1 MKLNIILLLLVFL
14 SGGFAFS
21 QNSLSLPVRINSFS
35 MKTDSGNLII
45 TPWSQNIIRI
55 SLAEKGESNTTD
67 AVIMKPSEVNFSK
80 IESGSLIILKTD
92 SVKIVID
99 RRNLRINYFDSDNQ
113 LIASHEGFVERTDT
127 TGFIFKLKKD
137 EMIFGGGEGAIP
149 TNRRGYRLN
158 LNNEP
163 HWGYSWGE
171 VNLNYSVP
179 HFISSENYSVYYDN
193 GAIGHADI
201 GRKDSTIMEIA
212 SCSRDKSYF
221 FIYSSTQ
228 KGLLK
233 YFTQLTGTQPMP
245 PRWAMGNMMS
255 RFGYKTEKETKE
267 KVDSMLNAGYP
278 VDAVIIDLYWFGLGP
293 DGWKMGDLDWYTPNW
308 PTPVKMISDLKTKGV
323 QTVLI
328 TEPYVLETSVNF
340 KEADEKGYFAKDIN
354 GKTNIVE
361 DFWFGPAGLIDLFN
375 EDACSW
381 YWKFYKKQVEIGV
394 AGWWGDLGEP
404 EKFHNDLIFTAGEGP
419 LVRNLY
425 GHYWSKML
433 SDKYNSD
440 YPDKRLFHLNRA
452 GFAGSQRYSS
462 YPWSGDVSRT
472 WGGFKAQL
480 PNMLSMSLSNIP
492 YAHSDLGG
500 FCAEPKNEE
509 LYLRW
514 LQFGVFNPVFR
525 PHSEKVPSEPIF
537 YSDSLQKLVKPF
549 FELRYQLL
557 PYNYTLAWKQEIS
570 GEPLASPLF
579 LKSALPKSMWGIYD
593 EYFWGDAFLVA
604 PVLDEKQKEK
614 EIFLPAGIWFD
625 FFTEMRHLGSSF
637 LIKKL
642 DYKTIPVFVK
652 AGSFVPMTSKMV
664 NTSFYDPSAVDI
676 HFYYDATVEKSEY
689 KLYNDDGETRS
700 AYFKNLFETVD
711 FYYEV
716 SGGDMKFNIINQGF
730 DYKGRPES
738 RKINLIIHN
747 FPEGYGDGVVI
758 SENKTTSFNI
768 SLKKN
773 KSVNLVISKNK

>member
-1 MKLNIILLLLVFL
+1 MKLNIILLLLLFL
-14 SGGFAFS
+14 SGGLAFS
-21 QNSLSLPVRINSFS
+21 QNNSSQTERISSFS
-35 MKTDSGNLII
+35 LKTDEGNLII
-45 TPWSQNIIRI
+45 TPWSQNIIRV
-55 SLAEKGESNTTD
+55 SLTDSIESKTTD
-67 AVIMKPSEVNFSK
+67 AVIMKPSDVQFSMVERGN
-80 IESGSLIILKTD
+80 IVILKTD
-92 SVKIVID
+92 SVKVTVNKKTLKVD
-99 RRNLRINYFDSDNQ
+99 FFDSDNQ
-113 LIASHEGFVERTDT
+113 SIAGHKGFIERNDS
-127 TGFIFKLKKD
+127 TGFAFELEKN

-149 TNRRGYRLN
+149 TDRRGYKLN

-179 HFISSENYSVYYDN
+179 HFISSNNYSVYYDN
-193 GAIGHADI
+193 GAIGYADI
-201 GRKDSTIMEIA
+201 GRKDPDIMEIA
-212 SCSRDKSYF
+212 SCSSDKSYF

-255 RFGYKTEKETKE
+255 RFGYKTEKETRE

-308 PTPVKMISDLKTKGV
+308 PSPVKMITDLKAKGV

-340 KEADEKGYFAKDIN
+340 NEADKNGFFAKDSN
-354 GKTNIVE
+354 GLTNIVE
-361 DFWFGPAGLIDLFN
+361 DFWFGRAGLIDLFKP
-375 EDACSW
+375 EACDW
-381 YWKFYKKQVEIGV
+381 YWKFYKKQVDIGV

-404 EKFHNDLIFTAGEGP
+404 EKFHDDLIFKSGNGP
-419 LVRNLY
+419 DVRNLY

-433 SDKYNSD
+433 SDKYNAE

-514 LQFGVFNPVFR
+514 LQFGVFNPIFR

-537 YSDSLQKLVKPF
+537 YSDSLQAIVRPF
-549 FELRYQLL
+549 FELRYKLL

-579 LKSALPKSMWGIYD
+579 IKAALPKTLWGIYD

-604 PVLDEKQKEK
+604 PVLEEKQTEK
-614 EIFLPAGIWFD
+614 EIFLPSGIWFD
-625 FFTEMRHLGSSF
+625 FFTEERHLGSSF
-637 LIKKL
+637 FNKKL
-642 DYKTIPVFVK
+642 DYKTLPVFVK
-652 AGSFVPMTSKMV
+652 AGSFIPMTDKMV
-664 NTSFYDPSAVDI
+664 NTAFYDPSVVEV
-676 HFYYDATVEKSEY
+676 HFYYDATVGKSGY
-689 KLYNDDGETRS
+689 TLYEDDGETRNS
-700 AYFKNLFETVD
+700 YTKNLFETVS
-711 FYYEV
+711 FNYEA
-716 SGGDMKFNIINQGF
+716 SKGEMKFNIINEGF
-730 DYKGRPES
+730 DYKGRPEA
-738 RKINLIIHN
+738 REIKLIIHN
-747 FPEGYGDGVVI
+747 FPEAYGKDLVI
-758 SENKTTSFNI
+758 SDKKTVSYDI
-768 SLKKN
+768 KLEKN